1 MEMKE
6 TEKRKRFF
14 RVALKL
20 INEKGFK
27 AMSMRLLATE
37 LECDVS
43 NIYNYVKSKHDI
55 LEQLL
60 FEISGK
66 FHEGMATIESS
77 KDNPLAKLKAVIA
90 LHVSLTI
97 AHPNQVVLL
106 VDEWRNLRSNDKH
119 KKLEEFI
126 DFRNNYEQKLQSI
139 IRLGVQM
146 GQFNADNIEFTSN
159 CILSSIR
166 WLYGWYSPDKLEGS
180 QVKLEQLM
188 IDFILNGVVN
198 GK

>member
-1 MEMKE
+1 MKE

-66 FHEGMATIESS
+66 FHDGMATIESS
-77 KDNPLAKLKAVIA
+77 SDSSLDKLKAVIS
-90 LHVSLTI
+90 LHVRLTVEN
-97 AHPNQVVLL
+97 PYQVVLL
-106 VDEWRNLRSNDKH
+106 VNEWRHLKPE
-119 KKLEEFI
+119 KQEEFI
-126 DFRNNYEQKLQSI
+126 AFRNTYEEKLQSI
-139 IRLGVQM
+139 ISQGMEQGVFKK
-146 GQFNADNIEFTSN
+146 GNVEFTMN

-166 WLYGWYSPDKLEGS
+166 WLYGWYNPNDNSITPDELKNW
-180 QVKLEQLM
+180 M
-188 IDFILNGVVN
+188 TNFILIGVKVLYP
-198 GK
+198 

>member
-1 MEMKE
+1 MKE

-27 AMSMRLLATE
+27 AMSMRLLAKE

-60 FEISGK
+60 FDISNK
-66 FHEGMATIESS
+66 FHEGMTTIESS
-77 KDNPLAKLKAVIA
+77 NDNPLDKLNAVIV
-90 LHVSLTI
+90 LHVRLTVEN
-97 AHPNQVVLL
+97 PYQVVLL
-106 VDEWRNLRSNDKH
+106 VNEWRHL
-119 KKLEEFI
+119 KLEKQEEFVT
-126 DFRNNYEQKLQSI
+126 FRNTYEEKLQSI
-139 IRLGVQM
+139 IGQGMDQGVLKK
-146 GQFNADNIEFTSN
+146 GNIEFTMN

-166 WLYGWYSPDKLEGS
+166 WLYSWYSPINTNLNQLE
-180 QVKLEQLM
+180 LEQLM
-188 IDFILNGVVN
+188 TNFIMNGVGVSKPVN
-198 GK
+198 